1 MYHKLLCL
9 LGQGQNAERVLR
21 RAIQARDHFQA
32 ELYLL
37 SVVEFV
43 PVSGA
48 EDAMLAT
55 PLVVAD
61 EMQEQARRHMEQAA
75 AQAGVP
81 PDHRRVVQG
90 SLMRE
95 AGQCV
100 QDWDIDL
107 IVLGKHE
114 RHGMA
119 CWFNHSEDDVLH
131 GSRCDLL
138 AVHLTDP

>member
-1 MYHKLLCL
+1 MYHRLLCL
-9 LGQGQNAERVLR
+9 LGQGRDAERVLQ

-32 ELYLL
+32 QLFLL
-37 SVVEFV
+37 RVVEFV

-61 EMQEQARRHMEQAA
+61 EMEEQAKHQMEQAA
-75 AQAGVP
+75 AKAGVA

-90 SLMRE
+90 GLMTE

-138 AVHLTDP
+138 AVHLEDD